1 MSNYNTGN
9 LVPSSDPRDLDDN
22 ATILDNLMNGT
33 ADEYPD
39 RLGAQRKSYK
49 AIEEAADA
57 LMTPNVVAFGELVGS
72 ADKIP
77 YFTGVEALSLT
88 TLTALARTFN
98 AATDAAGQAAALTW
112 VAPKASPT
120 FTGTPLSTTP
130 AVGTNTTQIATAA
143 MLQAEIANKR
153 AWTTYTPTVTATS
166 GSFTL
171 ASANGRYMVAFGV
184 CHIQIAIN
192 ITTKGTGAYPIVSL
206 PFAALS
212 SSVNYPLFAR
222 ERNVNNKS
230 GSAFINASLL
240 TLTVTDYAAS
250 ELATADGAIIYIN
263 GSYPVA

>member
-57 LMTPNVVAFGELVGS
+57 LTTPNVVAFGALVGS
-72 ADKIP
+72 ADKVP
-77 YFTGVEALSLT
+77 YFIGAGALSLA

-98 AATDAAGQAAALTW
+98 AATDAAGQATALPW

-143 MLQAEIANKR
+143 MVQAEIANKR
-153 AWTTYTPTVTATS
+153 AWTTYSVTVTPSSGTFTS
-166 GSFTL
+166 
-171 ASANGRYMVAFGV
+171 ASATGRYMVAFGV
-184 CHIQIAIN
+184 AYVQITIT
-192 ITTKGTGAYPIVSL
+192 ITTKGTGTFPQVNL
-206 PFAALS
+206 PFPALS
-212 SSVNYPLFAR
+212 GSANYPLHALAR
-222 ERNVNNKS
+222 GGNPNS
-230 GSAFINASLL
+230 GTAAINASL
-240 TLTVTDYAAS
+240 TAVTTRSYNDTDLAS
-250 ELATADGAIIYIN
+250 ADAVTIYIN